1 MSFENI
7 WLDYNNKNA
16 ADAGVF
22 LKNVALVGF
31 DAATGSEKNILS
43 SATDE
48 LKKASKAIN
57 GREAQIVCD
66 ALIDTDG
73 INVVFDKSFD
83 KKEGAYTIGFKGNV
97 VTVRSGS
104 ACGILYGVFRTLA
117 LVRTGKAAGFGEVT
131 EEPAS
136 PIRMLDHWDNPDG
149 SIERGYSGK
158 SFFFKDDHLFVDD
171 RTREYARL
179 VSSVGINAVAINNV
193 NVNDIA
199 TGLVSGYDRK
209 ELTQIARIFGDYGI
223 KLFISLNFASPM
235 SLGATDTADPLDK
248 KVADWW
254 KNAADS
260 LYKDIPS
267 LGGFLVKADSEGRPG
282 PFSYNRTHADG
293 ANMLARALAP
303 HNGLLIWRCFVY
315 NCQQD
320 WRDHTMDRARA
331 CYDNFVGL
339 DGEFD
344 DNVILQI
351 KNGPM
356 DFQVREPVSPLF
368 GGLRKTNIMVEF
380 QIAQEYT
387 GQQKDVCYLIPMF
400 KQVLDFKTY
409 NGDGEGILC
418 DIVTG
423 KKSNNKACGMVAV
436 SNTGNDPN
444 WTGHDLAGANLFGFG
459 RLAFSPETSSEEI
472 ADEWARLTFGNDDKL
487 SSCITEML
495 MMSWP
500 AYEKYT
506 SPLGIGW
513 MISTGHHYGPDIEG
527 YEFSPWGTYHRS
539 DRNGLG
545 VERGKTGTKM
555 IDQYNEPVRSLYE
568 NLETCPDELVLFF
581 HRLNYDHVLK
591 SGKTVIEHIYDSHF
605 EGVEDVE
612 KMIGIWT
619 SLKDKVDSL
628 RFDRVMKRLDGQLAN
643 AREWRDR
650 INTYYYRHS
659 GVSDK
664 LGRKIY

>member
-1 MSFENI
+1 MSYEFA
-7 WLDYNNKNA
+7 WLDYRKGVASRTADLLKKIALTGFDDAAA
-16 ADAGVF
+16 AD
-22 LKNVALVGF
+22 K
-31 DAATGSEKNILS
+31 DILF
-43 SATDE
+43 SAELE
-48 LKKASKAIN
+48 LKRASRDIC
-57 GREAQIVCD
+57 GQEAVFVRD
-66 ALIDTDG
+66 EAVSDG
-73 INVVFDKSFD
+73 INIVFDKSLNLP
-83 KKEGAYTIGFKGNV
+83 EGAYGIEIDGTRI
-97 VTVRSGS
+97 TVKASS
-104 ACGILYGVFRTLA
+104 ACGILYGVFRALA
-117 LVRTGKAAGFGEVT
+117 LIRTGRISEKQITEVPT
-131 EEPAS
+131 S

-158 SFFFKDDHLFVDD
+158 SFFFRNDHLYVDD

-179 VSSVGINAVAINNV
+179 VASVGINAVAINNV

-209 ELTQIARIFGDYGI
+209 ELAMIAKIFGDYGI

-235 SLGATDTADPLDK
+235 SLGTTDTADPLDGS
-248 KVADWW
+248 VADWW
-254 KNAADS
+254 KKTTDD
-260 LYKDIPS
+260 LYKDIPG

-282 PFSYNRTHADG
+282 PFSYGRTHADG

-303 HNGLLIWRCFVY
+303 HSGLLIWRCFVY

-331 CYDNFVGL
+331 CYDNFIGL
-339 DGEFD
+339 DGQFD

-368 GGLRKTNIMVEF
+368 GGLKKTNMMVEF

-387 GQQKDVCYLIPMF
+387 GQQRDICYLIPMF

-409 NGDGEGILC
+409 NGEGDGVLC
-418 DIVTG
+418 DLVTG
-423 KKSNNKACGMVAV
+423 KGKNQTCGMVAV
-436 SNTGNDPN
+436 SNTGDDPN
-444 WTGHDLAGANLFGFG
+444 WTGHDLAAANLYGFG
-459 RLAFSPETSSEEI
+459 RLAFDPTLSSEEI
-472 ADEWARLTFGNDDKL
+472 ADEWSRLTFGNDDTVAEGVSK
-487 SSCITEML
+487 ML

-513 MISTGHHYGPDIEG
+513 MISPGHHYGPDIEG

-545 VERGKTGTKM
+545 VERGKTGTCM
-555 IDQYNEPVRSLYE
+555 IDQYNEPIRSIYE
-568 NLETCPDELVLFF
+568 GLDTCPDELVLFF
-581 HRLNYDHVLK
+581 HRLPYDHVLK

-605 EGVEDVE
+605 EGVSDVE
-612 KMIGIWT
+612 EMIGIWE
-619 SLKDKVDSL
+619 SLKDRIDDL
-628 RFDRVMKRLDGQLAN
+628 RYKRVADRLQGQLRN
-643 AREWRDR
+643 AKEWRDR

-659 GVSDK
+659 GVPDK
-664 LGRKIY
+664 QGRMIY

>member
-1 MSFENI
+1 MSYEFA
-7 WLDYNNKNA
+7 WLDYRNSVA
-16 ADAGVF
+16 AGAGDY
-22 LKNVALVGF
+22 LKKIACTGF
-31 DAATGSEKNILS
+31 EKASEADKNILF
-43 SATDE
+43 SAEQELMRAAKEINGQQSTVLKDE
-48 LKKASKAIN
+48 LTSEGIS
-57 GREAQIVCD
+57 VVLSD
-66 ALIDTDG
+66 APGLKTG
-73 INVVFDKSFD
+73 
-83 KKEGAYTIGFKGNV
+83 GFKIMITGPKI
-97 VTVRSGS
+97 TIEASDAS
-104 ACGILYGVFRTLA
+104 GILYGVFRALTLI
-117 LVRTGKAAGFGEVT
+117 RTGRTSDGQIAES
-131 EEPAS
+131 PAS

-149 SIERGYSGK
+149 SIERGYSGR
-158 SFFFKDDHLFVDD
+158 SFFFKNDHLYIDD

-179 VSSVGINAVAINNV
+179 VASVGINAVAINNV

-199 TGLVSGYDRK
+199 TGLVLGYDRK
-209 ELTQIARIFGDYGI
+209 ELTEIAKIFGDYGI
-223 KLFISLNFASPM
+223 KLYISLNFASPM
-235 SLGATDTADPLDK
+235 SLGATETADPLDS
-248 KVADWW
+248 KVAQWW
-254 KNAADS
+254 KEAADG
-260 LYKDIPS
+260 LYRDIPE

-282 PFSYNRTHADG
+282 PFSYGRTHADG

-331 CYDNFVGL
+331 CYDNFIGL
-339 DGEFD
+339 DGQFD

-368 GGLRKTNIMVEF
+368 GGLKKTNMMVEF

-387 GQQKDVCYLIPMF
+387 GQQRDICFLIPMF

-409 NGDGEGILC
+409 NGDGEGVLC

-423 KKSNNKACGMVAV
+423 KGSKQTCGMVAV
-436 SNTGNDPN
+436 SNTGDDPN
-444 WTGHDLAGANLFGFG
+444 WTGHDLAGANLYGFG
-459 RLAFSPETSSEEI
+459 RLAFNPALTSEEI
-472 ADEWARLTFGNDDKL
+472 ADEWSRLTFGNDDTVAEGVTK
-487 SSCITEML
+487 ML

-513 MISTGHHYGPDIEG
+513 MISPGHHYGPDIEG

-568 NLETCPDELVLFF
+568 SIETCPDELVLFF
-581 HRLNYDHVLK
+581 HRLSYDHVLK

-605 EGVEDVE
+605 EGVQDVNE
-612 KMIGIWT
+612 MIGIWR
-619 SLKDKVDSL
+619 SLADKVDGV
-628 RFDRVMKRLDGQLAN
+628 RFGRVDDRLDGQLMN

-659 GVSDK
+659 GVPDK
-664 LGRKIY
+664 QGRKIY

>member
-1 MSFENI
+1 MSYEFA
-7 WLDYNNKNA
+7 WLDYRKGVASRA
-16 ADAGVF
+16 ADL
-22 LKNVALVGF
+22 LKKIALTGF
-31 DAATGSEKNILS
+31 DDAAAADKDILF
-43 SATDE
+43 SAELE
-48 LKKASKAIN
+48 LKRASRDIC
-57 GREAQIVCD
+57 GQEAVFVRD
-66 ALIDTDG
+66 EAVSDG
-73 INVVFDKSFD
+73 VNIVFDKSLGLP
-83 KKEGAYTIGFKGNV
+83 EGAYGIEIDCTRI
-97 VTVRSGS
+97 TVKASS
-104 ACGILYGVFRTLA
+104 ACGILYGVFRALA
-117 LVRTGKAAGFGEVT
+117 LIRTCRISEKQITEVPT
-131 EEPAS
+131 S

-158 SFFFKDDHLFVDD
+158 SFFFRNDHLYVDD

-179 VSSVGINAVAINNV
+179 VASVGINAVAINNV

-209 ELTQIARIFGDYGI
+209 ELAMIAKILGDYGI

-235 SLGATDTADPLDK
+235 SLGATNTADPLDGS
-248 KVADWW
+248 VADWW
-254 KNAADS
+254 KKTTDD
-260 LYKDIPS
+260 LYKDIPG

-282 PFSYNRTHADG
+282 PFSYGRTHADG

-331 CYDNFVGL
+331 CYDNFIGL
-339 DGEFD
+339 DGQFD

-368 GGLRKTNIMVEF
+368 GGLKKTNMMVEF

-387 GQQKDVCYLIPMF
+387 GQQRDICYLIPMF

-418 DIVTG
+418 DLVTG
-423 KKSNNKACGMVAV
+423 KGLSRACGMVAV
-436 SNTGNDPN
+436 SNTGDDPN
-444 WTGHDLAGANLFGFG
+444 WTGHDLAAANLYGFG
-459 RLAFSPETSSEEI
+459 RLAFDPTLSSEEI
-472 ADEWARLTFGNDDKL
+472 ADEWSRLTFGDDDLIAEGVSK
-487 SSCITEML
+487 ML

-513 MISTGHHYGPDIEG
+513 MISPGHHYGPDIEG

-545 VERGKTGTKM
+545 VERGKTGTRM

-568 NLETCPDELVLFF
+568 NLKTCPDELVLFF
-581 HRLNYDHVLK
+581 HRLSYDYVLK

-605 EGVEDVE
+605 EGVSDVE
-612 KMIGIWT
+612 EMIGIWK
-619 SLKDKVDSL
+619 SLEDKIDAMRYKRVA
-628 RFDRVMKRLDGQLAN
+628 DRLQGQLRN
-643 AREWRDR
+643 AKEWRDR

-659 GVSDK
+659 GVPDK
-664 LGRKIY
+664 QGRMIY

>member
-1 MSFENI
+1 MSYEFA
-7 WLDYNNKNA
+7 WLDYRNKVSASA
-16 ADAGVF
+16 ADYLRKIACI
-22 LKNVALVGF
+22 GF
-31 DAATGSEKNILS
+31 ENESDADKDILFSAEVELEK
-43 SATDE
+43 AART
-48 LKKASKAIN
+48 IN
-57 GREAQIVCD
+57 GQEAPILKEDVG
-66 ALIDTDG
+66 ADG
-73 INVVFDKSFD
+73 INVVLNKELGLV
-83 KKEGAYTIGFKGNV
+83 EGAFSIEISGKKITI
-97 VTVRSGS
+97 TASS
-104 ACGILYGVFRTLA
+104 ACGILYGVFRALTLI
-117 LVRTGKAAGFGEVT
+117 RTGRTSDGQIT
-131 EEPAS
+131 ESPAS

-158 SFFFKDDHLFVDD
+158 SFFFKNDHLYVDD

-179 VSSVGINAVAINNV
+179 AASVGINAVAINNV

-209 ELTQIARIFGDYGI
+209 ELIEIAEIFGDYGI
-223 KLFISLNFASPM
+223 KLYISLNFASPM
-235 SLGATDTADPLDK
+235 SLGATDTADPLDEG
-248 KVADWW
+248 VAQWW
-254 KNAADS
+254 KKAADG
-260 LYKDIPS
+260 LYRDIPE

-282 PFSYNRTHADG
+282 PFSYGRTHADG

-331 CYDNFVGL
+331 CYDNFIGL
-339 DGEFD
+339 DGQFD

-368 GGLRKTNIMVEF
+368 GGLKKTNMMVEF

-387 GQQKDVCYLIPMF
+387 GQQRDICYLIPMF

-409 NGDGEGILC
+409 NGEGDGVLC
-418 DIVTG
+418 DLVTG
-423 KKSNNKACGMVAV
+423 KGQTCGMVAV
-436 SNTGNDPN
+436 SNTGDDPN
-444 WTGHDLAGANLFGFG
+444 WTGHDFAAANLYGFG
-459 RLAFSPETSSEEI
+459 RLAFKPDLSSEEI
-472 ADEWARLTFGNDDKL
+472 ADEWSRLTFGNDDTVADGV
-487 SSCITEML
+487 SGML

-513 MISTGHHYGPDIEG
+513 MISPGHHYGPDIEG

-545 VERGKTGTKM
+545 VERGKTGTRM

-581 HRLNYDHVLK
+581 HRLSYDHVLK

-605 EGVEDVE
+605 EGASDVE
-612 KMIGIWT
+612 EMIGIWK
-619 SLKDKVDSL
+619 SLEDKIDAMRYKRVA
-628 RFDRVMKRLDGQLAN
+628 DRLEGQLRN

-659 GVSDK
+659 GVPDK
-664 LGRKIY
+664 QGRKIY